1 MQPISQTNSLRAHS
15 LHFLKQF
22 EGKIT
27 RVDRYSGL
35 IGALQPTTPS
45 HHALPPPS
53 ILSHR
58 LPPNPPTPRQFA
70 TLQSRVGKENHPLL
84 QPTARE

>member
-1 MQPISQTNSLRAHS
+1 MHPTPHAHLRAHS

-35 IGALQPTTPS
+35 IGALQPTTTTTRP
-45 HHALPPPS
+45 ALPPA
-53 ILSHR
+53 LSHR
-58 LPPNPPTPRQFA
+58 LPHPPTPRRLA
-70 TLQSRVGKENHPLL
+70 TLQSRVGKENQPAV